1 MLPSSGSMIES
12 IPKDQWTKEIKELN
26 MTKDLLPV
34 EEPRVFNCVFS
45 HTTFKL
51 DRPLMRHGILLTVSS
66 IYDPLGLIAPFLL
79 QGKHI
84 LQAICKDGV
93 HWDDP
98 VPRPHRN
105 LEVGDVVI
113 LNDDNLPRNCWK
125 LAQINETY
133 PMA

>member
-1 MLPSSGSMIES
+1 MIES
-12 IPKDQWTKEIKELN
+12 IPKDQWAKEIKELN

-34 EEPRVFNCVFS
+34 EEPWVFNCVFS

-79 QGKHI
+79 QGKRI

-93 HWDDP
+93 HWDNP

-105 LEVGDVVI
+105 QEVGDVVI
-113 LNDDNLPRNCWK
+113 LKDDNLPRNCWK